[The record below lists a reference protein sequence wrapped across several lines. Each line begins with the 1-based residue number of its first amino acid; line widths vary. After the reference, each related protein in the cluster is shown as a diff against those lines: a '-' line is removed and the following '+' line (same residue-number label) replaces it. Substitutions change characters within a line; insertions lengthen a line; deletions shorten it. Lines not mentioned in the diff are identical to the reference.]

1 MTEIDVPDWVVE
13 VAMAAGEKFASENT
27 VSMYATVRDLRREE
41 MRTSITAALGAWV
54 VPALDE
60 YQRLRDGVGGCT
72 DGGCVIKRPT
82 GMHTNG
88 GCKCWQDKIKAQ
100 RMMRAGQ
107 KLFDTLRQEK
117 PDVLP

>member
-13 VAMAAGEKFASENT
+13 IAAKDLIANAKPGYVGELSAYNFAED
-27 VSMYATVRDLRREE
+27 AL
-41 MRTSITAALGAWV
+41 TAALGAWV

-117 PDVLP
+117 PE

>member
-1 MTEIDVPDWVVE
+1 MTEIDVPDWVLERANQVLAEHALDGDGVAHE
-13 VAMAAGEKFASENT
+13 V
-27 VSMYATVRDLRREE
+27 LRLAL
-41 MRTSITAALGAWV
+41 TAALGAWV
-54 VPALDE
+54 GPELDE

-107 KLFDTLRQEK
+107 KLFDNLRQEK
-117 PDVLP
+117 PE

>member
-13 VAMAAGEKFASENT
+13 QAFNAWCDVADVDEWRVRNSHEALRAA
-27 VSMYATVRDLRREE
+27 L
-41 MRTSITAALGAWV
+41 TAALGAWV

>member
-13 VAMAAGEKFASENT
+13 VAGEAFGRHNDLCWDDGSMRAA
-27 VSMYATVRDLRREE
+27 L
-41 MRTSITAALGAWV
+41 TAALGAWV